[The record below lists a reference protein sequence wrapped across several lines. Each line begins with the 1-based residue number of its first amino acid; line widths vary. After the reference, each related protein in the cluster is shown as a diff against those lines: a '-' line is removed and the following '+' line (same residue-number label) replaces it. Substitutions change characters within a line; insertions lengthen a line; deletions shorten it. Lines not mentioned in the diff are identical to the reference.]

1 MKEVKDMTEVNE
13 AKGAKEMKEMR
24 EIEIEVNDMIEVKEV
39 NEEIETE
46 ANDMIEANEMNEEI
60 ETEAND
66 MIEMI
71 EETEIVA
78 IEWKEETE
86 TETEVNDLIDLI
98 DLSMSNRR
106 IVRRMRVNRVVEVEV
121 DAMEAIVEVDLTI
134 IRDSTNSFLPCLFH
148 KEAKNWKIAEQLN

>member
-1 MKEVKDMTEVNE
+1 
-13 AKGAKEMKEMR
+13 MKEMR
-24 EIEIEVNDMIEVKEV
+24 EIEVNDMIEVKEV
-39 NEEIETE
+39 NEEIE
-46 ANDMIEANEMNEEI
+46 IEANEMNEEM

-71 EETEIVA
+71 EANGMIEIGAIEETEVIEETEIEA

>member
-71 EETEIVA
+71 EETEIEA

-86 TETEVNDLIDLI
+86 TEDW
-98 DLSMSNRR
+98 SMSNRR

>member
-1 MKEVKDMTEVNE
+1 MKEASE
-13 AKGAKEMKEMR
+13 
-24 EIEIEVNDMIEVKEV
+24 EIEIEAS
-39 NEEIETE
+39 EEIEAKEAKEETE
-46 ANDMIEANEMNEEI
+46 IEANEM
-60 ETEAND
+60 
-66 MIEMI
+66 IEMI
-71 EETEIVA
+71 EAIEMIEIGVIEETEVIEEAEIEA

-86 TETEVNDLIDLI
+86 TEIEVNDLIDPI

-106 IVRRMRVNRVVEVEV
+106 IVRRMRVNCVVEVEV

>member
-1 MKEVKDMTEVNE
+1 
-13 AKGAKEMKEMR
+13 MKEMR
-24 EIEIEVNDMIEVKEV
+24 EIEVNDMIEVKEV
-39 NEEIETE
+39 NEEIE
-46 ANDMIEANEMNEEI
+46 IEANEMNEEI

-71 EETEIVA
+71 EANGMIEIGAIEETEVIEETEIEA

-86 TETEVNDLIDLI
+86 TETEVNDLIDPI